1 MKTETAKPSEQKRRE
16 QNMCGFFHAKRR
28 TQPGQVL
35 LFRSSLRSYYGVC
48 NHKKGGEEVAAVG
61 ASAFLLRSCCAARA
75 QPPRT
80 TPDARRARPLAAVAM
95 PPSRCRRRLNRNPD
109 LPSPRLPGTVAQS
122 FSQIWRYS
130 EYESI
135 KLEFSNNLERNGQT
149 SLFFFFLISLCCSS
163 GNSQ

>member
-1 MKTETAKPSEQKRRE
+1 MKTETAKPSEEKRRE
-16 QNMCGFFHAKRR
+16 QNMCGFFHAKRW

-35 LFRSSLRSYYGVC
+35 SSFGPLCFPTTEFC

-61 ASAFLLRSCCAARA
+61 ASAFLLRSCYAARA

-80 TPDARRARPLAAVAM
+80 TTDARRARPLAAVAT

-109 LPSPRLPGTVAQS
+109 LRSARLPGTVAQS

-130 EYESI
+130 VYENI
-135 KLEFSNNLERNGQT
+135 KLEFSNNLQRNGQ
-149 SLFFFFLISLCCSS
+149 SSVFFFFLIS
-163 GNSQ
+163 